1 MKKQLAYASNCSDS
15 LYSYI
20 YRTLQKR
27 AGDENESL
35 FQQAISRCRTAKQK
49 KKLAGYYAGPWQLL
63 FNAWC
68 NNRVPN
74 TAVLALLLQQCLSHF
89 QCEEV
94 IAAWQ

>member
-1 MKKQLAYASNCSDS
+1 MKNNW
-15 LYSYI
+15 
-20 YRTLQKR
+20 RTLQTVLTVFIRIFIALCKNGLVMR
-27 AGDENESL
+27 MKA
-35 FQQAISRCRTAKQK
+35 FISRPFPAAVQLNKK

-94 IAAWQ
+94 IAARQ

>member
-1 MKKQLAYASNCSDS
+1 MRMKA
-15 LYSYI
+15 
-20 YRTLQKR
+20 
-27 AGDENESL
+27 
-35 FQQAISRCRTAKQK
+35 FISRPFPAAVQLNK

-68 NNRVPN
+68 NNGVPN

>member
-1 MKKQLAYASNCSDS
+1 MKKQL
-15 LYSYI
+15 
-20 YRTLQKR
+20 RTLQTVLTVFIRIFIALCKT
-27 AGDENESL
+27 GWYENESL
-35 FQQAISRCRTAKQK
+35 FSRPFPAAVQLNK

-74 TAVLALLLQQCLSHF
+74 TAVLALLLSGAYLF

-94 IAAWQ
+94 IAARQ

>member
-1 MKKQLAYASNCSDS
+1 MKKQLAYASNCSDC

-35 FQQAISRCRTAKQK
+35 YQQAISSCRTAKQK
-49 KKLAGYYAGPWQLL
+49 RNWPGIMPVHGSCYST
-63 FNAWC
+63 WC